1 MKALVGAF
9 NQEKALVGA
18 FSVIV
23 KTDCGTTDY
32 TNYNITAYNAGHQP
46 PQLLIHSAPGFAAPR
61 QDNNYLVFVA
71 VKAGMNKIIFHL
83 CLWILNNHCGDNK
96 ILPFNSIFY
105 VDMIR
110 KIRVTT
116 L

>member
-9 NQEKALVGA
+9 NYEKALVGA
-18 FSVIV
+18 FSVILQLHRLI
-23 KTDCGTTDY
+23 DLRQY
-32 TNYNITAYNAGHQP
+32 SQRAQP
-46 PQLLIHSAPGFAAPR
+46 PQLLIHSAPGFAALR

-71 VKAGMNKIIFHL
+71 VRTGMNKIIFHL
-83 CLWILNNHCGDNK
+83 CLWILNNHCRDNK